1 MLQAILEQRLGVVLQ
16 EVIRLHRHHAKAGAL
31 VEGKLVAEAAGAQ
44 LQALRPELPGLV
56 DGVT

>member
-1 MLQAILEQRLGVVLQ
+1 MLQAVLEQRLGVVLR
-16 EVIRLHRHHAKAGAL
+16 EIIRLHRHHAKTGAL
-31 VEGKLVAEAAGAQ
+31 VEGQLVTEGAGAQ